1 MSGSSEPPWAA
12 PFRGLRCAAPCLAEA
27 FVCSRIPPSRRPT
40 TVGRCREAFRSS
52 EVSWAV
58 VVISFLIDVG
68 FHGPGDRLFAAFDNA
83 APFFRT
89 GPQNC
94 TPGDGVLTAR
104 LASVRSRREPKPAE
118 PSNTRS
124 DEPALTRPIPM
135 GSPRLNIAKPNR

>member
-1 MSGSSEPPWAA
+1 MGG
-12 PFRGLRCAAPCLAEA
+12 PFLGPSLRGPFLAGA

-58 VVISFLIDVG
+58 VIAFLFDVG
-68 FHGPGDRLFAAFDNA
+68 FHSPGDRLFAAFDNA

-94 TPGDGVLTAR
+94 TPGDGVLTSR
-104 LASVRSRREPKPAE
+104 HASVRSRREPKPAE
-118 PSNTRS
+118 PSNTRP
-124 DEPALTRPIPM
+124 DGPALTRPLPM
-135 GSPRLNIAKPNR
+135 GSPRINIARSDR